1 MENLQK
7 AETHVTHGFS
17 QFKLTDRLLKNLNKY
32 KLSPTGKLV
41 LLYLSSCYNPKK
53 ADVFPKQKTI
63 ANKLGISERS
73 VVRAIQELVK
83 GGLIFVESKYTNHY
97 VFSSKLVQK
106 PSQNEKNFEPENLSD
121 DLSQNDT
128 SKRDK
133 LSHHEHEPKKE
144 QEKQPL
150 SIEDYKILK
159 QYAIKR
165 GAKNIQAYINA
176 LIKSGSAESII
187 KEYKQIQANAQGMI
201 EKAQR
206 VQKDLEF
213 ARANRAENV
222 PSDFFEKVKSQ
233 IKNSVI
239 QQS

>member
-7 AETHVTHGFS
+7 AETHATHGFS

-32 KLSPTGKLV
+32 ELSPTGKLV

-83 GGLIFVESKYTNHY
+83 CGLIFVESKYTNHY
-97 VFSSKLVQK
+97 VFSSKIIQK
-106 PSQNEKNFEPENLSD
+106 PSQNEKIFEPENLSD
-121 DLSQNDT
+121 DLSKNDT
-128 SKRDK
+128 SKRDN

-144 QEKQPL
+144 PEKQPL
-150 SIEDYKILK
+150 SMEDYKILK
-159 QYAIKR
+159 KYADKR

-222 PSDFFEKVKSQ
+222 PSDFFEKVKNK
-233 IKNSVI
+233 IKNSVE
-239 QQS
+239 

>member
-1 MENLQK
+1 MKNLQK
-7 AETHVTHGFS
+7 AETHATHGFS

-32 KLSPTGKLV
+32 ELSPTGKLV

-83 GGLIFVESKYTNHY
+83 GGLIFIESKYTNHY
-97 VFSSKLVQK
+97 VFSSKIVQK
-106 PSQNEKNFEPENLSD
+106 PSQNEKIFETENLSD

-128 SKRDK
+128 SKRDN

-150 SIEDYKILK
+150 SMEDYKILK
-159 QYAIKR
+159 QYADKR
-165 GAKNIQAYINA
+165 KAKNIQAYINA
-176 LIKSGSAESII
+176 LIKLGSAESII
-187 KEYKQIQANAQGMI
+187 KEHKQIQANAQGMI
-201 EKAQR
+201 AKAQK

-233 IKNSVI
+233 IKSSVK
-239 QQS
+239 

>member
-1 MENLQK
+1 MKNLQQ
-7 AETHVTHGFS
+7 AETHATHGFS

-32 KLSPTGKLV
+32 ELSPTGKLV

-83 GGLIFVESKYTNHY
+83 DGLIFVESKYTNHY
-97 VFSSKLVQK
+97 VFSSKIVQK
-106 PSQNEKNFEPENLSD
+106 PFQNEKFFEPENLSD

-128 SKRDK
+128 SKRDN

-150 SIEDYKILK
+150 NMEEFKILK
-159 QYAIKR
+159 KYALRR
-165 GAKNIQAYINA
+165 GAKNIQAYINT

-201 EKAQR
+201 AKAQR
-206 VQKDLEF
+206 VQKNLEF
-213 ARANRAENV
+213 ARANRAENI
-222 PSDFFEKVKSQ
+222 PSEFFKNIKEQIIKS
-233 IKNSVI
+233 SVE
-239 QQS
+239 

>member
-1 MENLQK
+1 MKNLKK
-7 AETHVTHGFS
+7 AETHATHGFS

-32 KLSPTGKLV
+32 ELSPTGKLV

-83 GGLIFVESKYTNHY
+83 EGLIFVESKYTNHY
-97 VFSSKLVQK
+97 VFSSKIVQK
-106 PSQNEKNFEPENLSD
+106 PSQNEKNFTPEILSD
-121 DLSQNDT
+121 ELSQNDT

-150 SIEDYKILK
+150 SMEDYKILK
-159 QYAIKR
+159 KYATKR

-176 LIKSGSAESII
+176 LIKLGSAESII
-187 KEYKQIQANAQGMI
+187 KEYKQIQANAQEMLA
-201 EKAQR
+201 KAQK
-206 VQKDLEF
+206 VQEDLEF

-233 IKNSVI
+233 IKNSVG
-239 QQS
+239 

>member
-1 MENLQK
+1 MKNLQK
-7 AETHVTHGFS
+7 AETHATHGFS

-32 KLSPTGKLV
+32 ELSPTGKLV

-73 VVRAIQELVK
+73 VIRAIQELVK

-97 VFSSKLVQK
+97 VFSSKIVQK

-128 SKRDK
+128 SKRDN

-150 SIEDYKILK
+150 SMEDYKILK
-159 QYAIKR
+159 KYADKR

-222 PSDFFEKVKSQ
+222 PSDFFEKIKNQ
-233 IKNSVI
+233 IKSSVE
-239 QQS
+239 

>member
-1 MENLQK
+1 MKNLQK
-7 AETHVTHGFS
+7 AETHATHGFS

-32 KLSPTGKLV
+32 ELSPTGKLV

-73 VVRAIQELVK
+73 VIRAIQELVK

-97 VFSSKLVQK
+97 VFSSKIVQK

-128 SKRDK
+128 SKRDN

-150 SIEDYKILK
+150 SMEDYKILK
-159 QYAIKR
+159 KYADKR

-176 LIKSGSAESII
+176 LIKLGSAESII
-187 KEYKQIQANAQGMI
+187 QEHKQIQANAQGMLA
-201 EKAQR
+201 KAQK
-206 VQKDLEF
+206 VQEDLEF

-222 PSDFFEKVKSQ
+222 PSDFFEKVKNQ
-233 IKNSVI
+233 IKSSVE
-239 QQS
+239 

>member
-1 MENLQK
+1 MKNLQQ
-7 AETHVTHGFS
+7 AETHATHGFS
-17 QFKLTDRLLKNLNKY
+17 QFELTDRLLKNLNKY
-32 KLSPTGKLV
+32 ELSPTGKLV

-63 ANKLGISERS
+63 ANKLGISDRS

-97 VFSSKLVQK
+97 VFSSKIVQK
-106 PSQNEKNFEPENLSD
+106 PSQNEKIFEPENLSD

-128 SKRDK
+128 SKCDN
-133 LSHHEHEPKKE
+133 LSQHEHEPKKE

-150 SIEDYKILK
+150 SMGDYKILK
-159 QYAIKR
+159 KYALRR

-201 EKAQR
+201 EKAHR
-206 VQKDLEF
+206 VQKDLKF
-213 ARANRAENV
+213 ARANRAKNV
-222 PSDFFEKVKSQ
+222 PSDFFEKIKNQ
-233 IKNSVI
+233 IKNSVE
-239 QQS
+239 

>member
-1 MENLQK
+1 MKNLQQ
-7 AETHVTHGFS
+7 AETHATHGFS

-32 KLSPTGKLV
+32 ELSPTGKLV

-63 ANKLGISERS
+63 ANKLGISDRS

-97 VFSSKLVQK
+97 VFSSKIVQK
-106 PSQNEKNFEPENLSD
+106 PSQNEKIFEPENLSD

-128 SKRDK
+128 SKRDN

-144 QEKQPL
+144 QEKQTL
-150 SIEDYKILK
+150 SMEDYKILK
-159 QYAIKR
+159 QYAIQR

-187 KEYKQIQANAQGMI
+187 KEYKQIQANALSMLA
-201 EKAQR
+201 KAQR

-213 ARANRAENV
+213 ARANRVENV

-233 IKNSVI
+233 IKNSVE
-239 QQS
+239 

>member
-1 MENLQK
+1 MKNLQK
-7 AETHVTHGFS
+7 AETHATHGFS

-32 KLSPTGKLV
+32 ELSPAGKLV

-97 VFSSKLVQK
+97 VFSSKIVQK
-106 PSQNEKNFEPENLSD
+106 PSQNEKFFEPENLSD

-128 SKRDK
+128 SKRDN
-133 LSHHEHEPKKE
+133 LSHHEYEPKKE

-150 SIEDYKILK
+150 SMEDYKILK
-159 QYAIKR
+159 KYADKI

-201 EKAQR
+201 EKAKR
-206 VQKDLEF
+206 VQEDLKF

-233 IKNSVI
+233 IKNSVE
-239 QQS
+239 

>member
-1 MENLQK
+1 MKNLQK
-7 AETHVTHGFS
+7 AETHATHGFS

-32 KLSPTGKLV
+32 ELSPTGKLV

-73 VVRAIQELVK
+73 VIRAIQELVK

-97 VFSSKLVQK
+97 VFSSKIVQK

-128 SKRDK
+128 SKRDN

-150 SIEDYKILK
+150 SMEDYKILK
-159 QYAIKR
+159 KYATKR

-187 KEYKQIQANAQGMI
+187 KEYKQIQANAQGMLA
-201 EKAQR
+201 KAQK
-206 VQKDLEF
+206 VQEDLKF

-222 PSDFFEKVKSQ
+222 PSDFFEKIKKQ
-233 IKNSVI
+233 IKSSVE
-239 QQS
+239 

>member
-1 MENLQK
+1 MKNLK
-7 AETHVTHGFS
+7 MAKTHVGHGFS

-32 KLSPTGKLV
+32 ELSPTGKLV
-41 LLYLSSCYNPKK
+41 LLYLSSCYNPQK

-63 ANKLGISERS
+63 ANKLGISDRS

-97 VFSSKLVQK
+97 VFSSKIVQK
-106 PSQNEKNFEPENLSD
+106 PSQNEKIFKPENLSD

-128 SKRDK
+128 SKRDN

-150 SIEDYKILK
+150 SMEDYKILK
-159 QYAIKR
+159 KYALRR

-187 KEYKQIQANAQGMI
+187 KEYKQIQANALSMLA
-201 EKAQR
+201 KAQK
-206 VQKDLEF
+206 VQEDLKF
-213 ARANRAENV
+213 ARANRAEDV

-233 IKNSVI
+233 IKNSVE
-239 QQS
+239 

>member
-1 MENLQK
+1 MKNLQK
-7 AETHVTHGFS
+7 AETHATHGFS

-32 KLSPTGKLV
+32 ELSPTGKLV

-83 GGLIFVESKYTNHY
+83 DGLIFVESKYTNHY
-97 VFSSKLVQK
+97 VFSSKIIQK
-106 PSQNEKNFEPENLSD
+106 PSQNEKFFEPENLSD

-128 SKRDK
+128 LKRDK

-150 SIEDYKILK
+150 NMEDYKILK

-176 LIKSGSAESII
+176 LIKLGSAESII
-187 KEYKQIQANAQGMI
+187 KEYKQIQANAQGMLA
-201 EKAQR
+201 KAQK
-206 VQKDLEF
+206 VQEDLEF

-222 PSDFFEKVKSQ
+222 PSDFFEKIKSQ
-233 IKNSVI
+233 IKNAVE
-239 QQS
+239 

>member
-1 MENLQK
+1 MKNLQQ
-7 AETHVTHGFS
+7 AETHATHGFS

-32 KLSPTGKLV
+32 ELSPTGKLV

-83 GGLIFVESKYTNHY
+83 DGLIFVESKYTNHY
-97 VFSSKLVQK
+97 VFSSKIVQK
-106 PSQNEKNFEPENLSD
+106 PSQNEKFFEPENLSD
-121 DLSQNDT
+121 DLSQNGT

-150 SIEDYKILK
+150 SMEDYKILK

-176 LIKSGSAESII
+176 LIKLGSAESII
-187 KEYKQIQANAQGMI
+187 KEYKQIQANAQGMLA
-201 EKAQR
+201 KAQK

-213 ARANRAENV
+213 ARANRAEDV

-233 IKNSVI
+233 IKNSVE
-239 QQS
+239 

>member
-1 MENLQK
+1 MKNLQQ
-7 AETHVTHGFS
+7 AETHATHDFS
-17 QFKLTDRLLKNLNKY
+17 QFRLTDRLLKNLNKY
-32 KLSPTGKLV
+32 ELSPTGKLV

-83 GGLIFVESKYTNHY
+83 CGLIFVENKYTNHY
-97 VFSSKLVQK
+97 VFSSKIVQK
-106 PSQNEKNFEPENLSD
+106 PSQNEKFFEPENLSD

-128 SKRDK
+128 LKRDN

-150 SIEDYKILK
+150 SMEDYKILK
-159 QYAIKR
+159 QYATKR

-176 LIKSGSAESII
+176 LIKLGSAESII
-187 KEYKQIQANAQGMI
+187 KEHKQIQANAQGMLA
-201 EKAQR
+201 KAQK
-206 VQKDLEF
+206 VQEDLKF
-213 ARANRAENV
+213 ARANRAENIS
-222 PSDFFEKVKSQ
+222 PDFFEKIKKQ
-233 IKNSVI
+233 IKNSVE
-239 QQS
+239 

>member
-1 MENLQK
+1 MKNLQQ
-7 AETHVTHGFS
+7 AETHATHGFS

-32 KLSPTGKLV
+32 ELSPTGKLV

-63 ANKLGISERS
+63 ANKLGISVRS

-97 VFSSKLVQK
+97 VFSSKIVQK
-106 PSQNEKNFEPENLSD
+106 PSQNEKFFEPENLSD

-150 SIEDYKILK
+150 NMEDYKILK

-176 LIKSGSAESII
+176 LIKSRSAESII
-187 KEYKQIQANAQGMI
+187 KEYKQIQANAQGMLT
-201 EKAQR
+201 KAQK
-206 VQKDLEF
+206 VQEDLKF

-222 PSDFFEKVKSQ
+222 PSDFFERIKSQ
-233 IKNSVI
+233 IKNSVE
-239 QQS
+239 

>member
-1 MENLQK
+1 MKNLK
-7 AETHVTHGFS
+7 MAETHVGHGFL

-32 KLSPTGKLV
+32 ELSPTGKLV

-83 GGLIFVESKYTNHY
+83 DGLIFVESKYTNHY
-97 VFSSKLVQK
+97 VFSSKIVQK
-106 PSQNEKNFEPENLSD
+106 PSQNEKNFTPEILSD
-121 DLSQNDT
+121 ELSQNDT
-128 SKRDK
+128 SKRDN

-150 SIEDYKILK
+150 SMEDYKILK
-159 QYAIKR
+159 KYATKR

-187 KEYKQIQANAQGMI
+187 KEYKQIQANAQGMLA
-201 EKAQR
+201 KAQK
-206 VQKDLEF
+206 VQKDLKF

-222 PSDFFEKVKSQ
+222 PSDFFEKIKNQ
-233 IKNSVI
+233 IKSSVE
-239 QQS
+239 

>member
-1 MENLQK
+1 MKNLK
-7 AETHVTHGFS
+7 MAETHAIHGVS

-32 KLSPTGKLV
+32 ELSPTGKLV

-97 VFSSKLVQK
+97 VLSSKIVQK
-106 PSQNEKNFEPENLSD
+106 PSQNEKFFEPENLSD

-128 SKRDK
+128 SKRDN
-133 LSHHEHEPKKE
+133 LSPHEHEPKKE

-150 SIEDYKILK
+150 SMEDYKILK
-159 QYAIKR
+159 QYATKR

-176 LIKSGSAESII
+176 LIKLGSAESII
-187 KEYKQIQANAQGMI
+187 KEHKQIQANAQGMLA
-201 EKAQR
+201 KAQK
-206 VQKDLEF
+206 VQEDLEF

-233 IKNSVI
+233 IKNSVE
-239 QQS
+239 

>member
-1 MENLQK
+1 MKNLQK
-7 AETHVTHGFS
+7 AETHATHGFS

-32 KLSPTGKLV
+32 ELSPTGKLV

-83 GGLIFVESKYTNHY
+83 DGLIFVESKYTNHY
-97 VFSSKLVQK
+97 VFSSKIVQK
-106 PSQNEKNFEPENLSD
+106 PSQNEKFFEPENLSD

-128 SKRDK
+128 SKRDN

-150 SIEDYKILK
+150 NMEDYKILK
-159 QYAIKR
+159 KYALRR

-187 KEYKQIQANAQGMI
+187 KEYKQIQANAQGMLA
-201 EKAQR
+201 KAQK
-206 VQKDLEF
+206 VQEDLKF

-222 PSDFFEKVKSQ
+222 PSDFFEKIKSL
-233 IKNSVI
+233 IKNSVE
-239 QQS
+239 

>member
-1 MENLQK
+1 MKNLQK
-7 AETHVTHGFS
+7 AETHATHGFS

-32 KLSPTGKLV
+32 ELSPTGKLV

-53 ADVFPKQKTI
+53 VDVFPKQKTI

-97 VFSSKLVQK
+97 VFSSKIVQK
-106 PSQNEKNFEPENLSD
+106 PSQNEKFFEPENLSD

-128 SKRDK
+128 LKRDN

-150 SIEDYKILK
+150 SMEDYKILK
-159 QYAIKR
+159 KYADKR
-165 GAKNIQAYINA
+165 GAKNIQAYINT

-187 KEYKQIQANAQGMI
+187 KEYKQIQANAQGMLA
-201 EKAQR
+201 KAQK
-206 VQKDLEF
+206 VQEDLEF

-222 PSDFFEKVKSQ
+222 PSDFFEKVKNQ
-233 IKNSVI
+233 IKKLC
-239 QQS
+239 

>member
-1 MENLQK
+1 MENSQK
-7 AETHVTHGFS
+7 VKTHATHGFS

-32 KLSPTGKLV
+32 ELSPTGKLV

-83 GGLIFVESKYTNHY
+83 GSLIFVESKYTNHY
-97 VFSSKLVQK
+97 VFSSKIVQK
-106 PSQNEKNFEPENLSD
+106 QSQNEKIFEPENLSD

-128 SKRDK
+128 LKHDN

-176 LIKSGSAESII
+176 LIKLGSAESII
-187 KEYKQIQANAQGMI
+187 KEHKQIQANAQGMLA
-201 EKAQR
+201 KAQK
-206 VQKDLEF
+206 VQEDLKF

-222 PSDFFEKVKSQ
+222 PSDFFEKVKNK
-233 IKNSVI
+233 IKNSVE
-239 QQS
+239 

>member
-7 AETHVTHGFS
+7 AETHATHGFS

-32 KLSPTGKLV
+32 ELSPTGKLV

-83 GGLIFVESKYTNHY
+83 DGLIFVESKYTNHY
-97 VFSSKLVQK
+97 VFSSKIIQK
-106 PSQNEKNFEPENLSD
+106 PSQNEKFFEPENLSD
-121 DLSQNDT
+121 DLSQIDT
-128 SKRDK
+128 SKRDN

-144 QEKQPL
+144 HEKQPL
-150 SIEDYKILK
+150 NMEDYKILK

-201 EKAQR
+201 AKAQK
-206 VQKDLEF
+206 VQEDLKF

-222 PSDFFEKVKSQ
+222 PSDFFEKIKSQ
-233 IKNSVI
+233 IKNSVE
-239 QQS
+239 

>member
-1 MENLQK
+1 MKNLK
-7 AETHVTHGFS
+7 MAETHVGHGVS
-17 QFKLTDRLLKNLNKY
+17 QFELSKKVLNNLYKYNLK
-32 KLSPTGKLV
+32 PVTKLV
-41 LLYLSSCYNPKK
+41 LLFLCDCYNPKHGEM
-53 ADVFPKQKTI
+53 FPKQSTI
-63 ANKLGISERS
+63 AQKLGVSEVSVIRAISELHKERLIISER
-73 VVRAIQELVK
+73 K
-83 GGLIFVESKYTNHY
+83 GVNRYRFTPRILSEPPINEQNKMIVQTKQKD
-97 VFSSKLVQK
+97 SSKPIKKIAPYIKQK
-106 PSQNEKNFEPENLSD
+106 RE
-121 DLSQNDT
+121 T
-128 SKRDK
+128 
-133 LSHHEHEPKKE
+133 KK
-144 QEKQPL
+144 
-150 SIEDYKILK
+150 STNIEDYKILK

-233 IKNSVI
+233 IKNSVE
-239 QQS
+239 

>member
-1 MENLQK
+1 MKNLQK
-7 AETHVTHGFS
+7 AETHATHGFS

-32 KLSPTGKLV
+32 ELSPTGKLV

-83 GGLIFVESKYTNHY
+83 DGLIFVESKYTNHY
-97 VFSSKLVQK
+97 VFSSKIVQK

-133 LSHHEHEPKKE
+133 LSHHEHEPKME
-144 QEKQPL
+144 HEKQPL
-150 SIEDYKILK
+150 SMEEFKILK
-159 QYAIKR
+159 KYAIKR

-176 LIKSGSAESII
+176 LIKLGSAESII
-187 KEYKQIQANAQGMI
+187 KEYKQIQANARGMLA
-201 EKAQR
+201 KAQK

-222 PSDFFEKVKSQ
+222 PSDFFEKIKSL
-233 IKNSVI
+233 IKNSVE
-239 QQS
+239 

>member
-7 AETHVTHGFS
+7 AETHATHGVS

-32 KLSPTGKLV
+32 ELSPTGKLV

-73 VVRAIQELVK
+73 VIRAIQELVK
-83 GGLIFVESKYTNHY
+83 DGLIFVEGKYTNHY
-97 VFSSKLVQK
+97 VFSSKIIQK
-106 PSQNEKNFEPENLSD
+106 PSQNEKFFEPENLSD
-121 DLSQNDT
+121 DLSQNGT
-128 SKRDK
+128 SKRDN

-150 SIEDYKILK
+150 SMEDYKILK
-159 QYAIKR
+159 KYATKR

-176 LIKSGSAESII
+176 LIKLGSAESII
-187 KEYKQIQANAQGMI
+187 KEYKQIQANAQGMLA
-201 EKAQR
+201 KAQK
-206 VQKDLEF
+206 VQEDLKF

-222 PSDFFEKVKSQ
+222 PSDFFEKIKSQ
-233 IKNSVI
+233 IKKLC
-239 QQS
+239 

>member
-1 MENLQK
+1 MKNLK
-7 AETHVTHGFS
+7 MAETHVGHGVS

-32 KLSPTGKLV
+32 ELSPTGKLV

-63 ANKLGISERS
+63 ASKLGISERS

-83 GGLIFVESKYTNHY
+83 GGLIFVESKDTNHY
-97 VFSSKLVQK
+97 VFSPKIVQK

-128 SKRDK
+128 SKRDN

-150 SIEDYKILK
+150 SMEDYKILK

-176 LIKSGSAESII
+176 LIKLGSAESII
-187 KEYKQIQANAQGMI
+187 KEHKQIQANAQGMLA
-201 EKAQR
+201 KAQK
-206 VQKDLEF
+206 VQEDLKF

-222 PSDFFEKVKSQ
+222 PSDFFEKVKNQ
-233 IKNSVI
+233 IKNSVE
-239 QQS
+239 

>member
-7 AETHVTHGFS
+7 AETHATHGFS

-32 KLSPTGKLV
+32 ELSPTGKLV

-83 GGLIFVESKYTNHY
+83 DGLIFVESKYTNHY
-97 VFSSKLVQK
+97 VFSSKIVQK
-106 PSQNEKNFEPENLSD
+106 PSQNEKFFEPENLSD

-128 SKRDK
+128 SKRDN

-150 SIEDYKILK
+150 NMEDYKILK

-176 LIKSGSAESII
+176 LIKLESAESII
-187 KEYKQIQANAQGMI
+187 KEYKQIQANAQGMLA
-201 EKAQR
+201 KAQK
-206 VQKDLEF
+206 VQEDLEF

-233 IKNSVI
+233 IKNSVE
-239 QQS
+239 

>member
-1 MENLQK
+1 MKNLQK
-7 AETHVTHGFS
+7 AETHATHGFS

-32 KLSPTGKLV
+32 ELSPTGKLV

-97 VFSSKLVQK
+97 VFSPKIVQK
-106 PSQNEKNFEPENLSD
+106 PSQNEKIFEPENLSD
-121 DLSQNDT
+121 DFSQNDT
-128 SKRDK
+128 LKRDN

-150 SIEDYKILK
+150 SMEDYKILK
-159 QYAIKR
+159 KYADKR
-165 GAKNIQAYINA
+165 GAKNIQAYINT

-233 IKNSVI
+233 IKSSVE
-239 QQS
+239 